1 MTTPINPAS
10 GTPIQRTSTDKPK
23 SQSASS
29 EAFTVSTG
37 TDDKVETQGK
47 LSFSSLRPLI
57 NTQLTN
63 ETAITTAQ
71 QTGQQLGSQPLPVVN
86 NRPHVVSN
94 LIDTLT
100 DAHSNNG

>member
-1 MTTPINPAS
+1 MTTPINPAA

-23 SQSASS
+23 TPAPSS
-29 EAFTVSTG
+29 ETFTVPTG
-37 TDDKVETQGK
+37 TADTVDTQSSN
-47 LSFSSLRPLI
+47 LSFGSLRPLI

-71 QTGQQLGSQPLPVVN
+71 QTGQQLGSQSLPVVN

-94 LIDTLT
+94 LIETL
-100 DAHSNNG
+100 DAHNHG